1 MKKELEKKKRF
12 LSFPFNSTKV
22 KIVVL
27 VKIGPIC
34 KLKCFF
40 LKVEIY
46 EIRIISKLKK
56 TVLMPLLK
64 FNVIFFATNRSHCF
78 GDKYG
83 NK

>member
-1 MKKELEKKKRF
+1 MQIKM
-12 LSFPFNSTKV
+12 
-22 KIVVL
+22 
-27 VKIGPIC
+27 
-34 KLKCFF
+34 FF

-46 EIRIISKLKK
+46 EIRITSKLKK

-64 FNVIFFATNRSHCF
+64 FNVIFFATNRCHCF